1 MALHRFISNFRMD
14 TTNSAPLTAGTV
26 APEFTLPG
34 TAGGPVTLSHYRG
47 NKNVLLAF
55 FPAAGTLVCTSEMCA
70 FGEDFDRFSA
80 ADVEVLGISMDSVE
94 KLVQFRDAESLQ
106 VQLRSDV
113 DGTVARQFGALW
125 KSGTIANRAYFL
137 IDKDGTVRW
146 AHVEEHPGLRRENEE
161 ILEAI
166 RSVMA

>member
-1 MALHRFISNFRMD
+1 MD
-14 TTNSAPLTAGTV
+14 STIPAPLTSGTD
-26 APEFTLPG
+26 APDFSLPG
-34 TAGGPVTLSHYRG
+34 TGGGPVTLSSYRG
-47 NKNVLLAF
+47 NRNILLAF
-55 FPAAGTLVCTSEMCA
+55 FPAAGTPVCTSEMCA

-80 ADVEVLGISMDSVE
+80 AEVEVLGISMDSVE
-94 KLVQFRDAESLQ
+94 KLEQFRDAHALQ
-106 VQLRSDV
+106 VQLLSDI

-137 IDKDGTVRW
+137 IDKGGVIRW

-166 RSVMA
+166 RSVTT